1 MLIAKGDALKLGCEK
16 AGSIY
21 NFAFAS
27 ESSRVSLLLYSEQK
41 KPILR
46 VDMDEAY
53 KKGNVFACKISG
65 IFLDKALYC
74 YEEDGKK
81 VIDPYAKTI
90 TDCERFG
97 KINKNP
103 LYLSRVVTD
112 DFDWDGDTT
121 LNIPYEECIIYK
133 LHVRGYTKS
142 RTSMVNNKGTFEGI
156 IEKIPY
162 IKSLGITSI
171 ELMPAYEFDENMRF
185 DQLYEKDKELKEKLG
200 KYVGEPI
207 KRPVNY
213 WGYVDGFM
221 FAPKSSYTSISAD
234 TSDYTVEF
242 KKMVKM
248 LHEQNIELIMEMHF
262 TDKAPG
268 YILDCVRYWVENYHI
283 DGVHYY
289 GSQAGLEA
297 LAADPFLSDTKIIT
311 VNWEGKRGT
320 FRHMGSC
327 NEDYSNIA
335 RKFLK
340 GDENQL
346 ESFANVS
353 RKNLPNSASINF
365 ITNHNGFTMMDLVS
379 YDRKHNE
386 ANGENNRD
394 GENFNNSWNCGVEG
408 KTKKQKIC
416 RLRKKQIKNAFIM
429 LLCSQG
435 TPLILAGDEFEN
447 TQHGNNNPYC
457 IDGET
462 TYLKW
467 KNKELP
473 CETLE
478 FVKKLIALRKEHAVF
493 HMPKQFISANNTS
506 GGFPDISY
514 HGSSAWYQTMEN
526 YDRHIGI
533 MYCENNE
540 LVYVAYNMHWESHM
554 LGLPK
559 VPAGSHWKIELTSS
573 DDEKISLDDNK
584 AIFMEPRTSAILTCT
599 IDKNTES
606 KEKV

>member
-1 MLIAKGDALKLGCEK
+1 
-16 AGSIY
+16 
-21 NFAFAS
+21 
-27 ESSRVSLLLYSEQK
+27 
-41 KPILR
+41 
-46 VDMDEAY
+46 
-53 KKGNVFACKISG
+53 
-65 IFLDKALYC
+65 
-74 YEEDGKK
+74 
-81 VIDPYAKTI
+81 
-90 TDCERFG
+90 
-97 KINKNP
+97 
-103 LYLSRVVTD
+103 
-112 DFDWDGDTT
+112 
-121 LNIPYEECIIYK
+121 
-133 LHVRGYTKS
+133 
-142 RTSMVNNKGTFEGI
+142 
-156 IEKIPY
+156 
-162 IKSLGITSI
+162 
-171 ELMPAYEFDENMRF
+171 
-185 DQLYEKDKELKEKLG
+185 
-200 KYVGEPI
+200 
-207 KRPVNY
+207 
-213 WGYVDGFM
+213 
-221 FAPKSSYTSISAD
+221 
-234 TSDYTVEF
+234 
-242 KKMVKM
+242 
-248 LHEQNIELIMEMHF
+248 
-262 TDKAPG
+262 
-268 YILDCVRYWVENYHI
+268 
-283 DGVHYY
+283 
-289 GSQAGLEA
+289 
-297 LAADPFLSDTKIIT
+297 
-311 VNWEGKRGT
+311 
-320 FRHMGSC
+320 MGSC

-526 YDRHIGI
+526 YDRHIGMYVFAKI
-533 MYCENNE
+533 M
-540 LVYVAYNMHWESHM
+540 
-554 LGLPK
+554 
-559 VPAGSHWKIELTSS
+559 
-573 DDEKISLDDNK
+573 SLYMSLIICIGNRICLDFQRFRQE
-584 AIFMEPRTSAILTCT
+584 AIGKLSLQVQMM
-599 IDKNTES
+599 K
-606 KEKV
+606 K